1 MPMTAFEN
9 PPDSEIRRILAT
21 PATVAVVGCSNDP
34 SRDSLKIAMLLQ
46 GKGFRVIPVNPLLK
60 PDALMSELGTRCYRD
75 LESIPEPIDVVD
87 VFRRSEFLP
96 EIAHQAISKRAKVLW
111 CQLGVVDEKA
121 AKEAI
126 AAGLTVIMDRCPA
139 IESARLF

>member
-1 MPMTAFEN
+1 MREQGY
-9 PPDSEIRRILAT
+9 RI
-21 PATVAVVGCSNDP
+21 
-34 SRDSLKIAMLLQ
+34 
-46 GKGFRVIPVNPLLK
+46 IPVNPNIREALGEDAYPSLLEV
-60 PDALMSELGTRCYRD
+60 PDK
-75 LESIPEPIDVVD
+75 IDIVN